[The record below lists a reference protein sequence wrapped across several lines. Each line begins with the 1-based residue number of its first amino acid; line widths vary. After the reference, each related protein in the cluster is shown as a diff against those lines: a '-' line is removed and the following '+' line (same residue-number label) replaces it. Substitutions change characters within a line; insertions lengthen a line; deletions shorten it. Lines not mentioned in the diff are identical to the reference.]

1 MRRFVQGGHCNF
13 LHRVPKDLPT
23 ILTTDFMSNNTAL
36 MGAWGGVVVKALR
49 Y

>member
-1 MRRFVQGGHCNF
+1 MCSILFLFVSEI
-13 LHRVPKDLPT
+13 VIVKDLPT
-23 ILTTDFMSNNTAL
+23 VCVLPTVYIK